1 MTENPNDILLTE
13 DGHPIGEVV
22 LADNSSLPQFPT
34 QRAIEEENKEELLRA
49 EAQELT
55 GSPDADAAIA
65 ELYPKFGDVDLRKR
79 AMNLFIVEQKDYR
92 EVAKSVD
99 VPERTVSMWIYT
111 FRWDSLARKE
121 LAVQRAQSMLDLE
134 RIRTQKRTEIAKK
147 QLEQAERIRD
157 RAARAIA
164 DGDVSLKSGTE
175 AWAAAARIEHTITGV
190 SESGA
195 VVDADGHDPKDRK
208 GASDG
213 KTPLVVVFQGGGL
226 PPTRKA

>member
-22 LADNSSLPQFPT
+22 LADNSSLPQFPP
-34 QRAIEEENKEELLRA
+34 QRVIEEKNKEELLRA

-65 ELYPKFGDVDLRKR
+65 ELYPKFGDTDLRKK
-79 AMNLFIVEQKDYR
+79 AMNLFIVGQKDYR
-92 EVAKSVD
+92 EVAKLTG

-111 FRWDSLARKE
+111 FRWDSLAKKE
-121 LAVQRAQSMLDLE
+121 LAVQRSQSMLDLE
-134 RIRTQKRTEIAKK
+134 RIRTQKRTEIAKR
-147 QLEQAERIRD
+147 QLEQAEKIRD
-157 RAARAIA
+157 KAARDIA
-164 DGDVSLKSGTE
+164 AGDVSLKSGTE

-195 VVDADGHDPKDRK
+195 VVDADGHDAKDRK
-208 GASDG
+208 SGADG
-213 KTPLVVVFQGGGL
+213 KTPLVVVFPAGL
-226 PPTRKA
+226 PQVRKV

>member
-22 LADNSSLPQFPT
+22 LADNSSLPQFPP
-34 QRAIEEENKEELLRA
+34 QRVIEEENKEELLRA

-55 GSPDADAAIA
+55 GSPDADAAVA
-65 ELYPKFGDVDLRKR
+65 ELYPKFGDTDLRKK

-92 EVAKSVD
+92 EVAKLTG

-111 FRWDSLARKE
+111 FRWDSLAKKE
-121 LAVQRAQSMLDLE
+121 LAVQRSQSMLDLE

-157 RAARAIA
+157 KAARDIA
-164 DGDVSLKSGTE
+164 AGDVSLKSGTE

-195 VVDADGHDPKDRK
+195 VVDADGHDFKDK
-208 GASDG
+208 KAGADG
-213 KTPLVVVFQGGGL
+213 KTPLVVVFQGGL
-226 PPTRKA
+226 PPVRKG

>member
-22 LADNSSLPQFPT
+22 LADNSSLPQFPP
-34 QRAIEEENKEELLRA
+34 QRTIEDENKEELLRA

-92 EVAKSVD
+92 EVAKIVD

-208 GASDG
+208 GASEG
-213 KTPLVVVFQGGGL
+213 KTPLVVVVQGGGL
-226 PPTRKA
+226 PPMRKA